1 MGLAETIR
9 VEEKLTDFISE
20 VFLTGNR
27 NTSIT
32 PQTSLLE
39 TRVVDSLGILEII
52 EFMEQEFGI
61 TVEESDMIPENLDS
75 IDKMTRFIKV
85 KAEG

>member
-1 MGLAETIR
+1 MGFAETIG
-9 VEEKLTDFISE
+9 VEEKLTDFVSE
-20 VFLTGNR
+20 VFLSGNHKIH
-27 NTSIT
+27 IT
-32 PQTSLLE
+32 PETSLLG

-75 IDKMTRFIKV
+75 IGSMTRFIKV